1 MASQF
6 SDGFRVFPVNNT
18 FLSHAISTLNESHW
32 QLLLLF
38 PFQNSCH
45 SNSFLFL
52 GHHETSNIFN
62 MSHRVAQKLYIKSP
76 RSSELKDLTRT
87 GYHVYLTREICV
99 KVLGDPWV
107 LDFKIVT
114 TIKFR
119 TPVTKGSEI
128 EG

>member
-1 MASQF
+1 
-6 SDGFRVFPVNNT
+6 
-18 FLSHAISTLNESHW
+18 
-32 QLLLLF
+32 
-38 PFQNSCH
+38 
-45 SNSFLFL
+45 
-52 GHHETSNIFN
+52 